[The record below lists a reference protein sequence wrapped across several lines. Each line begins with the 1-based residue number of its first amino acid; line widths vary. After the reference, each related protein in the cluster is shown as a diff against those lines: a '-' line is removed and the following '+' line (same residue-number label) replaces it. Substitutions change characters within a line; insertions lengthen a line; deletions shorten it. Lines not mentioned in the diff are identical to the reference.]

1 MPSDIEQ
8 QLLAQLERLSR
19 AAERAEA
26 INLQAEAAAELF
38 NRVVTRL
45 ASSPMAMAVLKEAMF
60 EAVYAAQSPWVPR
73 PVAHLWWGG
82 SASGMDTAVQMGVL
96 TALHR
101 GNGVVFEKAEGDAAI
116 REGRWVPFDAK
127 IAAVRSARAPGQ
139 QQKQRAA

>member
-1 MPSDIEQ
+1 MTAEHQREFDAA
-8 QLLAQLERLSR
+8 LARLAR

-38 NRVVTRL
+38 NKVITRL

-101 GNGVVFEKAEGDAAI
+101 GNGVVFEKAEGDRKI
-116 REGRWVPFDAK
+116 REGEWHPYDAK
-127 IAAVRSARAPGQ
+127 VRAARANGQ
-139 QQKQRAA
+139 DQKRKAA